1 MKPLRIVLDTNTL
14 VSSLLFRREQWLW
27 LREAWNSGMIVPVLC
42 SATTLGLLRVLS
54 YPKFQLSASEQKS
67 LLAEILPFCETAPN
81 PGSDPGLPPCRDGH
95 DQVFIDLTLATAAV
109 HFVSGDRDLLDYPS
123 HPGLSIIAPLSIR
136 ELVGFSA

>member
-1 MKPLRIVLDTNTL
+1 
-14 VSSLLFRREQWLW
+14 
-27 LREAWNSGMIVPVLC
+27 MIVPVLC

-95 DQVFIDLTLATAAV
+95 DQAFIELTLATGAV
-109 HFVSGDRDLLDYPS
+109 HLVSGDRDLLDYPS
-123 HPGLSIIAPLSIR
+123 YPGLFIIAPSRLKD
-136 ELVGFSA
+136 LVGFSA